1 MLRISLKIINLEDS
15 HRAGKIVKRLNRV
28 GYVEKTTIDLDNKT
42 LSFEYAS
49 YRDMDGAMMELRKMG
64 VKYIRTM
71 DPKRTVEEKTNTSV

>member
-15 HRAGKIVKRLNRV
+15 PRAGKIVKRLNRV
-28 GYVEKTTIDLDNKT
+28 GYVEKTTIDMDNKT

-49 YRDMDGAMMELRKMG
+49 YRDMDGAIMELRKMG

-71 DPKRTVEEKTNTSV
+71 DPRRTEDEKTNTSG

>member
-1 MLRISLKIINLEDS
+1 MLCMSLKIINLEDS

-49 YRDMDGAMMELRKMG
+49 YRDMDGALMELRKMG
-64 VKYIRTM
+64 VKYIKTI
-71 DPKRTVEEKTNTSV
+71 DPKRTVDEKTNTSV